1 MKIFNSLI
9 PSERKSAVALGY
21 FDGVHLGHQR
31 VIRGAADEKKNGLCT
46 VVFTFE
52 QRPLSVIDGRQQENI
67 TQKKE
72 KHRLIEQSGADI
84 LYSVDFNLIKDI
96 SPKEFVKAV
105 LCDTFNAKKVFCG
118 FNYHFGKNGE
128 GDSDMLK
135 SLCKE
140 QGIEVFTVAPVLYDG
155 FVVSSTR
162 IRKLIKDGNINEANR
177 LLGHRYGYS
186 AQITQGNHIGRKIET
201 PTINQQFEEGFIL
214 PRFGVYATVVTING
228 KEYCGVTNIGVKPTI
243 GTYSPLSETWL
254 PEYSGESLY
263 GKTVDVRLL
272 EFIRPEK
279 KFDSLHDLQTAIID
293 NGKTAAEIFDRYKES
308 EKA

>member
-9 PSERKSAVALGY
+9 RSNCESAVALGY

-31 VIRGAADEKKNGLCT
+31 VITSASNEKQNGLCT

-67 TQKKE
+67 TQKSE

-96 SPKEFVKAV
+96 SPKDFVKAV

-128 GDSDMLK
+128 GDSEMLK
-135 SLCKE
+135 TLCKE
-140 QGIEVFTVAPVLYDG
+140 QGIDVFTVPPVLQDG
-155 FVVSSTR
+155 AVVSSTR
-162 IRKLIKDGNINEANR
+162 IRSLIKDGNIKEANR
-177 LLGHRYGYS
+177 LLGHKYGFS

-201 PTINQQFEEGFIL
+201 PTINQHFEDGFIL
-214 PRFGVYATVVTING
+214 PRFGVYATVVTIDG
-228 KEYCGVTNIGVKPTI
+228 TKYCGVTNIGVKPTI
-243 GTYSPLSETWL
+243 GSYSPLSETWL

-293 NGKTAAEIFDRYKES
+293 NGKTAVEIFDKYKKGKET
-308 EKA
+308 